1 MRPVGTAWPF
11 DNRPVDWYFK
21 SMKTVGIFEAK
32 AKLSEI
38 CERVASNKESVL
50 ITKRGKPLVRID
62 PLEETP
68 MTISE
73 ARAVYMAK
81 HGDEEK
87 AERHD
92 LEPPERSRE
101 PADFELG
108 D

>member
-1 MRPVGTAWPF
+1 
-11 DNRPVDWYFK
+11 
-21 SMKTVGIFEAK
+21 MKTVGIFEAK

-50 ITKRGKPLVRID
+50 ITRRGKPLVRID

-73 ARAVYMAK
+73 ARAAYMAK
-81 HGDEEK
+81 HDDEEQVD
-87 AERHD
+87 RHD

-101 PADFELG
+101 PVDFELG